1 MTREN
6 SLLLWLPRILGIAMS
21 LFLSLFALDAFAPG
35 KPLPRA
41 VADFAVH
48 LIPAAL
54 VFTVVV
60 LGWRRPWLGG
70 IAFILLAAA
79 YALSVGSRLDW
90 MIAIS
95 APLLTVGL
103 LFLWSWRNHRRV
115 EMG

>member
-35 KPLPRA
+35 KPLLRA
-41 VADFAVH
+41 LADFAVH
-48 LIPAAL
+48 LIPAAVVL
-54 VFTVVV
+54 MVVV

-90 MIAIS
+90 MLAIS
-95 APLLTVGL
+95 APMQAVGL
-103 LFLWSWRNHRRV
+103 LFLWSCRSHRHV
-115 EMG
+115 GAG

>member
-1 MTREN
+1 
-6 SLLLWLPRILGIAMS
+6 MS
-21 LFLSLFALDAFAPG
+21 LFLSLFALDAFSAG

-41 VADFAVH
+41 LTDFAFH
-48 LIPAAL
+48 LVPAAVVL
-54 VFTVVV
+54 AVVV
-60 LGWRRPWLGG
+60 LAWRRPWLGG
-70 IAFILLAAA
+70 VAFIGLAAG